1 MIWKSSLWWLIITD
15 STKGNHVALF
25 INVFEIN
32 PYQWIRKA
40 VQMYNLFTFQKA
52 FEKFNHKRL
61 HKKKKMKSE
70 SQSVVIYQKTVWDKK
85 IRVVRINS

>member
-32 PYQWIRKA
+32 PYQLIRKA

-52 FEKFNHKRL
+52 FEKFNRKRL
-61 HKKKKMKSE
+61 HKKMRKSE

-85 IRVVRINS
+85 KNRVVRINS